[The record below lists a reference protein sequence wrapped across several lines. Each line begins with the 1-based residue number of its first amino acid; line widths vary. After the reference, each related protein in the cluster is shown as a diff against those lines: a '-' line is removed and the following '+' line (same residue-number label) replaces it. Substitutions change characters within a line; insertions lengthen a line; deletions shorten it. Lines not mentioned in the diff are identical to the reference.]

1 MARPTLLEFLASL
14 PVEALSTLNRMDFED
29 FDLEKLTLDVWM
41 TMADLRARPTSLKGT
56 EADCRC
62 HVRCPLRS
70 GKSRVATT
78 FSMLFL
84 DNSQWLFCS
93 LNSL

>member
-41 TMADLRARPTSLKGT
+41 TMADHG
-56 EADCRC
+56 
-62 HVRCPLRS
+62 
-70 GKSRVATT
+70 
-78 FSMLFL
+78 
-84 DNSQWLFCS
+84 
-93 LNSL
+93 